1 MKPRILVTRRM
12 PPAVTRR
19 TESLFDAA
27 LNPEDRLFGTD
38 GVLERAGGRHG
49 LLICPTERLPA
60 DAIARLPDEV
70 KIVATYS
77 VGFEHIDIAAAAA
90 RGIVVTNTPD
100 VLTDATA
107 EIAMLLML
115 AAARRATEGSDMVR
129 QDRWRAWALDML
141 CGVQLSGKRLGI
153 LGMGRIGRA
162 TAARARAFGM
172 TIHYHNRSELPP
184 DLAQG
189 ATFHADVESLLK
201 VSDFLS
207 LHAPATPETR
217 GLLNAERIALLPPGA
232 VVVNTARG
240 DLVDDEALLAALRS
254 GKLFAAGLDVFA
266 GEPNIH
272 PGYRELENVFLL
284 PHLGSATTETREAMG
299 MTALDNLEAFFAG
312 RPVPNPVTPP
322 R

>member
-12 PPAVTRR
+12 PPAVTQRAE
-19 TESLFDAA
+19 TLFDAT
-27 LNPEDRLFGTD
+27 LNPYDSLYGTD
-38 GVLERAGGRHG
+38 GVLERAPGHDG

-60 DAIARLPDEV
+60 AAIAGLPDRIR
-70 KIVATYS
+70 IVATYS
-77 VGFEHIDIAAAAA
+77 VGFEHIDLAAAAA
-90 RGIVVTNTPD
+90 RGITVTNTPD

-107 EIAMLLML
+107 EIGMLLLL
-115 AAARRATEGSDMVR
+115 AAARRATEGSDLVR

-141 CGVQLSGKRLGI
+141 CGVQLTGKRLGI

-162 TAARARAFGM
+162 MATRARAFGM
-172 TIHYHNRSELPP
+172 QIHYHNRKALP
-184 DLAQG
+184 AGQAMG
-189 ATFHADVESLLK
+189 AVYHGEIDSLLQ

-217 GLLNAERIALLPPGA
+217 KILNAERIALLPEGA

-240 DLVDDEALLAALRS
+240 DLVDDEALIAALRS
-254 GKLFAAGLDVFA
+254 GRLFAAGLDVFA

-272 PGYRELENVFLL
+272 PGYRDLANVFLL

-299 MTALDNLEAFFAG
+299 MTAVDNLEAFFAD
-312 RPVPNPVTPP
+312 RPVPNPVGPG
-322 R
+322 

>member
-12 PPAVTRR
+12 PQPVTDRA
-19 TESLFDAA
+19 EALFDVD
-27 LNPEDRLFGTD
+27 LNPEDQLYGTE
-38 GVLERAGGRHG
+38 GVLARAAGMDG

-60 DAIARLPDEV
+60 EAIDALPAG
-70 KIVATYS
+70 IRIIATYS
-77 VGFEHIDIAAAAA
+77 VGFEHIDLRAAAA
-90 RGIVVTNTPD
+90 RNLIVTNTPD

-107 EIAMLLML
+107 EIAMLLLL

-141 CGVQLSGKRLGI
+141 CGVQLTGKTLGI
-153 LGMGRIGRA
+153 VGMGRIGRA

-172 TIHYHNRSELPP
+172 RIRYHNRAELPA
-184 DLAQG
+184 DLAGG
-189 ATFHADVESLLK
+189 AVFHADLEDMLPQC
-201 VSDFLS
+201 DFLS

-217 GLLNAERIALLPPGA
+217 HLLNAERIALLPRNA

-240 DLVDDEALLAALRS
+240 DLVDDAALIAALRE
-254 GKLFAAGLDVFA
+254 GRLFAAGLDVFA

-272 PGYRELENVFLL
+272 PGYRDLPNTFLL
-284 PHLGSATTETREAMG
+284 PHLGSATVETREAMG

-312 RPVPNPVTPP
+312 RPVPNPVGSG
-322 R
+322 